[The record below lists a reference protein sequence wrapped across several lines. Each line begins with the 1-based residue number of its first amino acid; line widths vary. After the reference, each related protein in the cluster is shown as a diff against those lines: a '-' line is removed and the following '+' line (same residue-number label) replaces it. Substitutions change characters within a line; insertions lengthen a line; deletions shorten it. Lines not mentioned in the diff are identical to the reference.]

1 MQQNINNTIFP
12 FRSFIF
18 IITQRVVGSYP
29 SRFPKP
35 TWIHSV
41 ILSQSKKSKGCSRFL
56 SAHDNLQPIFM
67 AQNEVIWIKIKY
79 STLNYD
85 PWTPFRLQPLFFIKS
100 SIKIRF
106 SLSRPISI
114 HFSPKV
120 TEDLTKLAAN
130 TKGFMK
136 TCTTFS
142 LSKTNMAKNTKEKR
156 LQ

>member
-1 MQQNINNTIFP
+1 
-12 FRSFIF
+12 
-18 IITQRVVGSYP
+18 
-29 SRFPKP
+29 
-35 TWIHSV
+35 
-41 ILSQSKKSKGCSRFL
+41 
-56 SAHDNLQPIFM
+56 M